1 MNSILLKNRLKY
13 FFVVRGWE
21 FRRRILTS
29 LLFLYYALLFCSR
42 LREVNLEKVPCFDGI
57 KIIGIATRV
66 EHSVIVTNKMHLFLK
81 SVKSHSVD
89 WWLFSFLF
97 SKHVEIKTWG
107 KTRLQRKKEKKQN
120 FEQEKLNGVGALLFK
135 KKLSQT
141 CDQIRTTCLI

>member
-1 MNSILLKNRLKY
+1 MLIDD
-13 FFVVRGWE
+13 FFPSY
-21 FRRRILTS
+21 I
-29 LLFLYYALLFCSR
+29 
-42 LREVNLEKVPCFDGI
+42 
-57 KIIGIATRV
+57 
-66 EHSVIVTNKMHLFLK
+66 
-81 SVKSHSVD
+81 
-89 WWLFSFLF
+89 